1 MQIRNW
7 HAFASVNG
15 MGGGR
20 EEEEGGDGGEEGG
33 EVGRKEG

>member
-15 MGGGR
+15 MGG
-20 EEEEGGDGGEEGG
+20 EGSK
-33 EVGRKEG
+33 RKEAMGGKEVR